1 MDWMERDN
9 GDNGDNGNNKKVK
22 IDIDRYR
29 CGYCGAC
36 ATVCPT
42 EAINLVGMW
51 VEIKEDE
58 CVACKACVNICP
70 VGALA
75 LH

>member
-9 GDNGDNGNNKKVK
+9 GDNRKVK

-42 EAINLVGMW
+42 EAINLMGMW
-51 VEIKEDE
+51 VEIREDE

-70 VGALA
+70 VGALT
-75 LH
+75 LTTQVNS